1 MTTTIQILS
10 ALLFYFSTIMAVIAL
25 RKLKEAPAYHVA
37 KAPVPRWASTGAAA
51 LICSILYGISA
62 IWINFTATVLFLLIL
77 AFPFFRIIIQTKMI
91 ENRTPEIS
99 DKVKRRFR
107 LTATFSSFAIFS
119 LILMLLTQ
127 ICL

>member
-37 KAPVPRWASTGAAA
+37 KALVPRWASTGAAV

-62 IWINFTATVLFLLIL
+62 IWMNFTATILFLLIL

-91 ENRTPEIS
+91 EKRAPEIS
-99 DKVKRRFR
+99 DIFKRRFR
-107 LTATFSSFAIFS
+107 LTRTFSSIAITS
-119 LILMLLTQ
+119 LILMLVTQ
-127 ICL
+127 RCL

>member
-37 KAPVPRWASTGAAA
+37 KALVPRWASTGAAA

-62 IWINFTATVLFLLIL
+62 IWMNFTATALFLLIL
-77 AFPFFRIIIQTKMI
+77 HAG
-91 ENRTPEIS
+91 NN
-99 DKVKRRFR
+99 
-107 LTATFSSFAIFS
+107 
-119 LILMLLTQ
+119 
-127 ICL
+127 